1 MHIPK
6 IGGKER
12 EKGRKK
18 QGGSRSNAVVI
29 SRARTL
35 PVCVC
40 ASIGLCP
47 ATHNTSLS
55 LSVPFSDDSPC
66 PGPCLSSLA
75 EDNRKKHP
83 SSILS
88 FSLGCVGTKGGK
100 QSGQDKGENNGSQLD
115 NSTGQY
121 NNTGKQVR
129 SARQRDKETTQY
141 NTTPIVLHRL

>member
-12 EKGRKK
+12 EREKETRGEQEQRC
-18 QGGSRSNAVVI
+18 RNL
-29 SRARTL
+29 ARTHAA
-35 PVCVC
+35 CVC
-40 ASIGLCP
+40 LCVYRP
-47 ATHNTSLS
+47 VSCNTQHLPLPLCAIRS
-55 LSVPFSDDSPC
+55 DSPC